1 MAQKRVMHIKWKVK
15 GIEINELETVVS
27 VIAGIV
33 LAAMII
39 VLHIEFKKLKTKILR
54 LLERRNAFETVL
66 QGVAV
71 CGDAELSRTASDV
84 FARYQPVST
93 QF

>member
-1 MAQKRVMHIKWKVK
+1 M
-15 GIEINELETVVS
+15 NELETVVS

-39 VLHIEFKKLKTKILR
+39 VFHIEFKKLKTKILR
-54 LLERRNAFETVL
+54 LLEERDAFETVL
-66 QGVAV
+66 ESVAV
-71 CGDAELSRTASDV
+71 SGDAELSRAASDV
-84 FARYQPVST
+84 LARYQPVST